1 MYLSFLQL
9 SCSMLGRNK
18 PWSFSFFLSC
28 THSKFFKEIHMVIKN
43 YNSRLHKYIDFICLK
58 KIKQFCQ
65 LHTVEIECFKNFE
78 CCTKNCFN
86 NFEDFEIFILIWM
99 FIKLWT
105 WFWECFNYFEKF
117 VIHILTGMF
126 Q

>member
-18 PWSFSFFLSC
+18 PLSFSFVISC
-28 THSKFFKEIHMVIKN
+28 TQSNNFTEILMVIKN
-43 YNSRLHKYIDFICLK
+43 YNSRLHKYIDFTSFK
-58 KIKQFCQ
+58 NFKQFCQ

-78 CCTKNCFN
+78 CCTKNRFN

-99 FIKLWT
+99 FIKL
-105 WFWECFNYFEKF
+105 
-117 VIHILTGMF
+117 
-126 Q
+126 